1 MRTRPTEPPDA
12 HGEEIPSG
20 ISSWPPWGSDT
31 FGMEHRRS
39 GYPSNM
45 ESRNEDDGLRSE
57 LGQTLALF
65 GMGLAVVLVGLLVGL
80 GL

>member
-1 MRTRPTEPPDA
+1 MSWRPPLKFSAPRADAFGMERPGRGYRSDMRTR
-12 HGEEIPSG
+12 
-20 ISSWPPWGSDT
+20 
-31 FGMEHRRS
+31 
-39 GYPSNM
+39 
-45 ESRNEDDGLRSE
+45 DDDDDLRSE

>member
-1 MRTRPTEPPDA
+1 M
-12 HGEEIPSG
+12 
-20 ISSWPPWGSDT
+20 
-31 FGMEHRRS
+31 FGMEEPGS
-39 GYPSNM
+39 GYQPDVQT
-45 ESRNEDDGLRSE
+45 RDDDDLRSE